1 MEVLV
6 VGSCNTDLISYV
18 PELPRPGE
26 TVSGTRFK
34 TGCGGKGANQC
45 VMAARLGVST
55 AMVAKV
61 GNDQFGRDAIQNFRD
76 NNVNV
81 DHVTV
86 TREAHSG
93 VASITVND
101 RGENCIVIV
110 SGANMTL
117 SPADVQAAAHLIRGS
132 KVVVCQL
139 EVPPDTSLEALRLAK
154 QNGVLTIFN
163 TAPAVPLSDDF
174 FHSTDILVLNETE
187 AEVLTGIPVGD
198 VETAKQAVNRLL
210 ARGPGCV
217 VLTLGAGG
225 VVFSGRGS
233 EDTDTLTHIPAESVA
248 TVDTTGA
255 GDAFVGAMAYY
266 LSRQREL
273 AFSEV
278 VRRSGVIASHTTTLP
293 GTQTSYQV
301 NILPPGLT

>member
-1 MEVLV
+1 L
-6 VGSCNTDLISYV
+6 
-18 PELPRPGE
+18 
-26 TVSGTRFK
+26 F
-34 TGCGGKGANQC
+34 
-45 VMAARLGVST
+45 T
-55 AMVAKV
+55 A
-61 GNDQFGRDAIQNFRD
+61 
-76 NNVNV
+76 
-81 DHVTV
+81 
-86 TREAHSG
+86 
-93 VASITVND
+93 
-101 RGENCIVIV
+101 
-110 SGANMTL
+110 
-117 SPADVQAAAHLIRGS
+117 
-132 KVVVCQL
+132 
-139 EVPPDTSLEALRLAK
+139 
-154 QNGVLTIFN
+154 VLTIFN

-187 AEVLTGIPVGD
+187 AEVLTGVPVGD